1 LEEALTPNPIARALS
16 TFLKYK
22 VKSLLIGGQACILYG
37 AAEFSRDVDL
47 AVMVSPANMARIKKA
62 LEELGAENIF
72 VPDLSAEALGRGHA
86 CHFRF
91 PKGDPKGFRID
102 IIAKMRGVAS
112 FPVVWRNRKEV
123 QLPEIGMVAVMGLED
138 LVRSKKTQRDKDW
151 PMIRR
156 LVESDIYTAAPTPSD
171 DKIRFWL
178 AECRTPGLLLSLI
191 TKFPQTAQSM
201 LKRRPLLKAA
211 FLGKEEE
218 LQKELHE
225 EEELERKRDRNYWM
239 PLRKEL
245 ENWRR
250 SIVQRNRRT
259 G

>member
-1 LEEALTPNPIARALS
+1 MNPNPIARVLS

-47 AVMVSPANMARIKKA
+47 AVLVSPGNIAKIKKA
-62 LEELGAENIF
+62 LEELDAENVY
-72 VPDLSAEALGRGHA
+72 VPDLSSEALMRGHA

-91 PKGDPKGFRID
+91 PKSDPKGFRID
-102 IIAKMRGVAS
+102 IIAKMRGVAT
-112 FPVVWRNRKEV
+112 FPSLWRNRKDV
-123 QLPEIGMVAVMGLED
+123 QIPGVGKIAVMGLED

-156 LVESDIYTAAPTPSD
+156 LVESDIYNAALDPSE

-178 AECRTPGLLLSLI
+178 AECRTPGLLLSLV
-191 TKFPQTAQSM
+191 TKFPQTAQSI
-201 LKRRPLLKAA
+201 LKRRPLLQAA
-211 FLGKEEE
+211 FVGKEEE
-218 LQKELHE
+218 LQKELYDE
-225 EEELERKRDRNYWM
+225 EDLERERDRNYWM

-245 ENWRR
+245 ENWRLV
-250 SIVQRNRRT
+250 SVQRNR
-259 G
+259 